1 MSKEHLIH
9 NMDSKSGSKDKAPA
23 SMIVIMVVLALAL
36 GSATGFFA
44 SKVFA
49 GKTTA
54 MTTGTKEGEAV
65 GDGEKSAGIMDTK
78 QFKDSGEGT
87 LREGGI
93 EGEGNFHLER
103 PGGESQNIYLTS
115 SAVDL
120 SKFVG
125 KKVKVL
131 GKTFEGEKAGWLMDV
146 GYIEVK

>member
-1 MSKEHLIH
+1 
-9 NMDSKSGSKDKAPA
+9 
-23 SMIVIMVVLALAL
+23 MIAIMVILALAL

-54 MTTGTKEGEAV
+54 MTTGTTDTTADG
-65 GDGEKSAGIMDTK
+65 GDNAKSAGVMDTK

-87 LREGGI
+87 LKEGGI

-103 PGGESQNIYLTS
+103 PGGDSQNIYLTS
-115 SAVDL
+115 STVDL

-131 GKTFEGEKAGWLMDV
+131 GKTFQGEKAGWLMDV

>member
-1 MSKEHLIH
+1 
-9 NMDSKSGSKDKAPA
+9 
-23 SMIVIMVVLALAL
+23 MIVIMVVLALAL

-49 GKTTA
+49 GKASA
-54 MTTGTKEGEAV
+54 MTASSSSSDSASG
-65 GDGEKSAGIMDTK
+65 GDTSKSAGVMDTK

-87 LREGGI
+87 LKEGGI

-115 SAVDL
+115 STVDL
-120 SKFVG
+120 SRFVG

-131 GKTFEGEKAGWLMDV
+131 GKTFQGEKAGWLMDV

>member
-1 MSKEHLIH
+1 
-9 NMDSKSGSKDKAPA
+9 MDSKSGSKDKAPA
-23 SMIVIMVVLALAL
+23 SMIVIMVILALAL

-54 MTTGTKEGEAV
+54 TTATGSTEMAAG
-65 GDGEKSAGIMDTK
+65 GDNSKSAGVMDTK

-87 LREGGI
+87 LKEGGI

-103 PGGESQNIYLTS
+103 PGGDSQNIYLTS
-115 SAVDL
+115 STVDL

-131 GKTFEGEKAGWLMDV
+131 GKTFQGEKAGWLMDV

>member
-1 MSKEHLIH
+1 
-9 NMDSKSGSKDKAPA
+9 MDSKSGSKDKAPA
-23 SMIVIMVVLALAL
+23 SMIAIMVILALAL

-54 MTTGTKEGEAV
+54 MTTGTTDTTADG
-65 GDGEKSAGIMDTK
+65 GDNAKSAGVMDTK

-87 LREGGI
+87 LKEGGI

-103 PGGESQNIYLTS
+103 PGGDSQNIYLTS
-115 SAVDL
+115 STVDL

-131 GKTFEGEKAGWLMDV
+131 GKTFQGEKAGWLMDV

>member
-9 NMDSKSGSKDKAPA
+9 SMDSKSGSKDKAPA

-54 MTTGTKEGEAV
+54 MTASTEEGAAA